1 MRAVFLAA
9 GEGKRLRPYF
19 NRPKPLVP
27 LLGLSLI
34 ERNILSLRECG
45 IKEFVVITGCY
56 ADAIEEYLGN
66 GDKLGVEIKYLHNE
80 RWALG
85 NGVTAYTFHQE
96 YRPGEKFILMMSDHI
111 FGLDLLKNF
120 IAAAQKIKEDEIL
133 IAADRR
139 LEKVYD
145 LDECTKIKAERD
157 YALKLGKK
165 LGDFNAV
172 DCGLF
177 IATGALLDALSQAIS
192 RGDYTLTD
200 GVNILAGSG
209 RAKLHFVNDFWV
221 DVDDQAGYRHCEKML
236 LQSLVPAKDGF
247 ISHHLNRR
255 FSLRITRYLAR
266 TGITPNQVTVISF
279 LIAVAAAFCFALGKN
294 ICGGLLAQLSSI
306 IDGVDGEI
314 ARLKFQKS
322 NYGGFIDSILD
333 RYADFLIVIG
343 ITYAWYT
350 VKTNSPVVLMV
361 AAAALTGMPMS
372 MLFKEKYHALTGKPF
387 LPEQYDG
394 IFRYLPANRDGRLF
408 VIMWGGIFNLL
419 PAALVILAV
428 AAHCQTFIRLYQA
441 RRMV

>member
-145 LDECTKIKAERD
+145 LEECTKLKAEQD
-157 YALKLGKK
+157 YALKLSKK
-165 LGDFNAV
+165 LDDFNAV

-177 IATGALLDALSQAIS
+177 IGTGALLEALSQAIS
-192 RGDYTLTD
+192 REGYALTD

-221 DVDDQAGYRHCEKML
+221 DVDDQASYRHCEKML

-255 FSLRITRYLAR
+255 FSLRMTRCMAR
-266 TGITPNQVTVISF
+266 TGITPNQVTLISF
-279 LIAVAAAFCFALGKN
+279 FVAAAAAFCFALGKN

-322 NYGGFIDSILD
+322 NYGGLFDSILD
-333 RYADFLIVIG
+333 RYADFLIVTG
-343 ITYAWYT
+343 IAYAWYSAT
-350 VKTNSPVVLMV
+350 SSPVALLV
-361 AAAALTGMPMS
+361 AAAALTGMPLS

-387 LPEQYDG
+387 LPEQHDG

-408 VIMWGGIFNLL
+408 LIMLGGIFNLL

-428 AAHCQTFIRLYQA
+428 VAHGQALIRLYQA
-441 RRMV
+441 RRML